1 MAVAEDSFIFGT
13 VSRTLESRRTFCYN
27 GWTMKRSELIECK
40 QQVIAEIQRTRR
52 ALERAR
58 GQPGDKGKL
67 RQMEARL
74 DALMAEEGR
83 LRQEIDRAR
92 D

>member
-1 MAVAEDSFIFGT
+1 
-13 VSRTLESRRTFCYN
+13 
-27 GWTMKRSELIECK
+27 MKRGELIERK

-52 ALERAR
+52 ALERER
-58 GQPGDKGKL
+58 VQPGDKGKL

-83 LRQEIDRAR
+83 LRREIDRAR